1 MGLYE
6 ALQYSIYRTVKEYY
20 GGGGANGEDE
30 DGYGKWTQKYDHDYQ
45 HASAHIFHVLATD
58 MRKALPKDTK
68 RETVRDSA
76 RGLKTFVS
84 PQQTVFVPAYRIG
97 K

>member
-1 MGLYE
+1 MVAAAQMAKTKTAMVSGRRSTITIISMHRLTSSDVPT
-6 ALQYSIYRTVKEYY
+6 A
-20 GGGGANGEDE
+20 
-30 DGYGKWTQKYDHDYQ
+30 
-45 HASAHIFHVLATD
+45 D